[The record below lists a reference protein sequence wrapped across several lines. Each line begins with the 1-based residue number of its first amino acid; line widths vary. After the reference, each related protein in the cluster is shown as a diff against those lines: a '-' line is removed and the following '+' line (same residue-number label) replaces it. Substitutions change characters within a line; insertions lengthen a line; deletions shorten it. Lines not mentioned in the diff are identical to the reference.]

1 MERIERIMLYV
12 IVLILAG
19 VVAWPLLEDQE
30 RNGPGETGNGPGD
43 GDCVDCEGLEQ
54 RLKAIDSALGGLD
67 KTVTDAVGRSLEGLE
82 GRIADAV
89 SKKLLAEGCQL
100 TKTPEECVGVAPP
113 TLPPLPPIKVNSKF
127 TFLYQ
132 NARLNE
138 DGEIAR
144 DSVGVKLT
152 QRHLKRLE
160 RLTKALQPCRAV
172 DAPVEFEVA
181 GYSSTADFL
190 IRPDGSP
197 MDNSDELNRK
207 TANLR
212 AQIVVDYLEEQGFQ
226 VNPTQPSGDL
236 QRPYVDDAQPGVD
249 QQALNRT
256 VLIELK
262 SAGTCDLGESND

>member
-19 VVAWPLLEDQE
+19 VVAWPLLEGQD
-30 RNGPGETGNGPGD
+30 RNGPDEPGNGPGD

-54 RLKAIDSALGGLD
+54 RLKAIDSALSGLD
-67 KTVTDAVGRSLEGLE
+67 KTITDAVGRSLEGLE

-100 TKTPEECVGVAPP
+100 TKTPEECVGVVPP
-113 TLPPLPPIKVNSKF
+113 PLPPLPPIKVNSKF
-127 TFLYQ
+127 TFLYE

-152 QRHLKRLE
+152 QRHRKRLE
-160 RLTKALQPCRAV
+160 RLTKALQPCHAA

-181 GYSSTADFL
+181 GYSSTADFR

-212 AQIVVDYLEEQGFQ
+212 AQIVVDYLEGQRFQ
-226 VNPTQPSGDL
+226 VNLTQPSGDL

-262 SAGTCDLGESND
+262 SAGTCDLEETND

>member
-30 RNGPGETGNGPGD
+30 RNGPEEPGNGPGA

-54 RLKAIDSALGGLD
+54 RLKAIDSALGRLD
-67 KTVTDAVGRSLEGLE
+67 KTVSDAVRGLEGLE

-100 TKTPEECVGVAPP
+100 TKTPEGCGGVAPP
-113 TLPPLPPIKVNSKF
+113 PLPPLPPIKVNSKF
-127 TFLYQ
+127 TFLYE

-152 QRHLKRLE
+152 QRHRKRLE
-160 RLTKALQPCRAV
+160 RLTKALQPCHAAS
-172 DAPVEFEVA
+172 APVEFEVA
-181 GYSSTADFL
+181 GYSSTADFR
-190 IRPDGSP
+190 IRPDGSS
-197 MDNSDELNRK
+197 MSNSDELNRK

>member
-19 VVAWPLLEDQE
+19 VVAWPLLEDQD
-30 RNGPGETGNGPGD
+30 RNGPDEPGNGPGA

-54 RLKAIDSALGGLD
+54 RLKDIDSALSGLD
-67 KTVTDAVGRSLEGLE
+67 KTITDAVRGLEGLE
-82 GRIADAV
+82 ERIADAV

-100 TKTPEECVGVAPP
+100 TKTPECLGVVPP
-113 TLPPLPPIKVNSKF
+113 PLPPLPLIKVNSKF
-127 TFLYQ
+127 TFLYE

-152 QRHLKRLE
+152 QRHRRRLE
-160 RLTKALQPCRAV
+160 RLTKALQPCRGAS
-172 DAPVEFEVA
+172 APVEFEVA
-181 GYSSTADFL
+181 GYSSTADFR